1 MDMRT
6 DSADGSNCNDSG
18 RLPATMIRAIAFDLW
33 ETLITNTPEV
43 TRAHRRLR
51 LERLGRIL
59 RDSSAERIEAA
70 YRASWDRCHQLYWS
84 SDRDVPCRRQIEHFL
99 EELGSDPKSI
109 REPMLAALEE
119 AWATVAVE
127 VPPVIVPGAE
137 GLVRDLKR
145 RGFRLGLISNT
156 GRTPGSALRTILA
169 QLDLAPLFD
178 AMVFSNEHGECK
190 PKRSIFESL
199 RRSMG
204 VEFEEM
210 LFVGDNLYV
219 DVYGAQQCGVIG
231 IHFIPP
237 VRGTAVA
244 PPVHHQLEIEPHATI
259 RDLAEL
265 PAILD
270 AL

>member
-1 MDMRT
+1 V
-6 DSADGSNCNDSG
+6 S
-18 RLPATMIRAIAFDLW
+18 
-33 ETLITNTPEV
+33 
-43 TRAHRRLR
+43 RAHKQLR

-59 RDSSAERIEAA
+59 GFPSDRIEAA
-70 YRASWDRCHQLYWS
+70 YRASWDRCQELYWS
-84 SDRDVPCRRQIEHFL
+84 SDRDIPCRRQIEHFL
-99 EELGSDPKSI
+99 EELGTDPKSVD
-109 REPMLAALEE
+109 EALLARLED

-127 VPPVIVPGAE
+127 VPPVIVPGADS
-137 GLVRDLKR
+137 LVRDLER
-145 RGFRLGLISNT
+145 RGYRLGLISNT

-178 AMVFSNEHGECK
+178 GMVFSNEHGECK

-199 RRSMG
+199 RRSLDVG
-204 VEFEEM
+204 FEEM

-219 DVYGAQQCGVIG
+219 DVYGAQQCGIIG

-244 PPVHHQLEIEPHATI
+244 PPVPHQIEIEPHATI

-265 PAILD
+265 PALIETL
-270 AL
+270 